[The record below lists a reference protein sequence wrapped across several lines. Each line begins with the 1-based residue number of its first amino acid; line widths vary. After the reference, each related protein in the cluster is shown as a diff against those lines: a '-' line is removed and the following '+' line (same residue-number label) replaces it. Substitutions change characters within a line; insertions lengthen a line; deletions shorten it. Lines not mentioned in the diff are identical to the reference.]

1 MPKNSALNPLPKK
14 NFKIDIGRALELR
27 FKNGMSYGEI
37 ARHFG
42 VSKSYV
48 HGILQRF
55 TNLIREPEE
64 LEFYEK
70 YKTKLLSSAEL
81 KILEKLMDDETIK
94 GATLNNAAYAFQNLF
109 NANRLERGKST
120 ANIDIHHTQ
129 EEVEALD
136 AEYEE
141 LKGLL
146 ENR

>member
-1 MPKNSALNPLPKK
+1 
-14 NFKIDIGRALELR
+14 
-27 FKNGMSYGEI
+27 MSYGEI

-42 VSKSYV
+42 VAKSYV
-48 HGILQRF
+48 HGVLQKF

-129 EEVEALD
+129 EEIETLD

-141 LKGLL
+141 LKGML